1 MSPSAFPVIACPLIT
16 LRLFQYVY
24 ILPSAGII
32 IYYNTSFVRYSLYK
46 IYICNYLFT
55 LSGVYTCITFYYI
68 YYYAFTLTLLPYL
81 VVTL

>member
-32 IYYNTSFVRYSLYK
+32 YYNTSFVRYSLYK

-55 LSGVYTCITFYYI
+55 LSGVYTFITFYYV
-68 YYYAFTLTLLPYL
+68 YYYAFILTVLPCL